1 MAAYCELHCRSAFS
15 FLRGASTPEALVA
28 EAARRGLPAL
38 AVLDRDNLC
47 AAPRVYGAA
56 RVAGVRA
63 RVGAEV
69 TLADGSVLP
78 LLVANRTGYR
88 NLCRLISEAKLTP
101 RPADV
106 TTEAAAPAPGTH
118 DPEEAVDPGAP
129 KRPCLATWEELARHA
144 EGLVALTGDAEGPIR
159 RAWRRDGPAAAAAA
173 LARLEAIYG
182 QDRLHV
188 ELQRDRRRGED
199 RELAGLRDLAATR
212 GLPILATGGVDYA
225 TAEGRPVADVF
236 TCLRHRTTLDHAGRR
251 LAPNAERH
259 LRDGAAMAE
268 RFADLPGAMA
278 AAGRLE
284 ATLDFTLRDLGYRF
298 PNFPVP
304 PGETMPGLLRARTY
318 AGARERYGEPG
329 PRVRA
334 QLDRE
339 LALIERLGFCGY
351 FLVVWDLCR
360 HAREE
365 GILVQGRGS
374 AANSAVCYVLGITAV
389 DPIRHG
395 LLFERF
401 LSEGR
406 VGHDGHPS
414 WPDIDLDLPSGEPRE
429 RLIQKVY
436 ADHAP
441 RGAAMTANFIT
452 YRGRGAMR
460 EIGRAHV

>member
-28 EAARRGLPAL
+28 EAAHRGLPAL

-56 RVAGVRA
+56 RMAGVRA

-106 TTEAAAPAPGTH
+106 TTEAAAPAPGAH

-225 TAEGRPVADVF
+225 TP
-236 TCLRHRTTLDHAGRR
+236 
-251 LAPNAERH
+251 
-259 LRDGAAMAE
+259 
-268 RFADLPGAMA
+268 
-278 AAGRLE
+278 
-284 ATLDFTLRDLGYRF
+284 
-298 PNFPVP
+298 
-304 PGETMPGLLRARTY
+304 
-318 AGARERYGEPG
+318 
-329 PRVRA
+329 
-334 QLDRE
+334 
-339 LALIERLGFCGY
+339 
-351 FLVVWDLCR
+351 
-360 HAREE
+360 
-365 GILVQGRGS
+365 
-374 AANSAVCYVLGITAV
+374 
-389 DPIRHG
+389 
-395 LLFERF
+395 
-401 LSEGR
+401 
-406 VGHDGHPS
+406 
-414 WPDIDLDLPSGEPRE
+414 
-429 RLIQKVY
+429 
-436 ADHAP
+436 
-441 RGAAMTANFIT
+441 
-452 YRGRGAMR
+452 
-460 EIGRAHV
+460 